1 MKTPPVKNSIS
12 RSPLRY
18 GLFLFTLALALW
30 AMPGIVRG
38 QVQGGDLFA
47 TVNLGGTYNNGA
59 SPLYQYTPQY
69 VPPNG
74 TPNIFASALDTPR
87 GVAFDGAGNL
97 FVAINTNVDPLLDPP
112 PIQGTILKTTPD
124 GLMSTFAT
132 GFPVA
137 FLQGLATDSA
147 GNVFVTSQQPFD
159 PNNPNANPP
168 STIYKITTD
177 GTLTL
182 FASLPAGGWGTGL

>member
-1 MKTPPVKNSIS
+1 MKIKQLLKYQS
-12 RSPLRY
+12 
-18 GLFLFTLALALW
+18 LALVTGLAVFAALL
-30 AMPGIVRG
+30 AMPKAVRG

-87 GVAFDGAGNL
+87 GLAFDPVSGNL
-97 FVAINTNVDPLLDPP
+97 YVAINTNEDPSVDSP
-112 PIQGTILKTTPD
+112 PIQGTILKITP
-124 GLMSTFAT
+124 GGFMSTFAT
-132 GFPVA
+132 GFPVG

-147 GNVFVTSQQPFD
+147 GNVFVTSQAD
-159 PNNPNANPP
+159 AVTNAA
-168 STIYKITTD
+168 STIWKITPH
-177 GTLTL
+177 GALNQ
-182 FASLPAGGWGTGL
+182 FASFSFTAF